1 MNLFARGGYV
11 GELEMR
17 YAPFGKKGVAKVG
30 SWLTSTFAGSYNDA
44 VAIAATTG
52 LDATTAIA
60 QTRQGR
66 TKYGFYFNLQQ
77 DITDDLGA
85 FARFSWNDGRSEIG
99 AFTDIDQSLSGGVQ
113 LKGTSWGRAD
123 DRIGL
128 AGAWNAI
135 SSDHSRFL
143 AAGGLGVLVGD
154 GRLTY
159 AAENVVEAFYALQLI
174 KGLTATADY
183 QLLINPAYNADRGP
197 VHVFS
202 GRLHASF

>member
-1 MNLFARGGYV
+1 
-11 GELEMR
+11 
-17 YAPFGKKGVAKVG
+17 VAKLG
-30 SWLTSTFAGSYNDA
+30 TWLTSTFAGSYNDA
-44 VAIAATTG
+44 VAIAMATGASAADT
-52 LDATTAIA
+52 IA

-66 TKYGFYFNLQQ
+66 TKYGFYINLQQ

-85 FARFSWNDGRSEIG
+85 FARFSWNDGRSEIN

-113 LKGTSWGRAD
+113 LKGTSWGRAN

-128 AGAWNAI
+128 AAAWNTI
-135 SSDHSRFL
+135 SPDHVRYL

-154 GRLTY
+154 GRLSY
-159 AAENVVEAFYALQLI
+159 ASENVVEAFYALQLF

-183 QLLINPAYNADRGP
+183 QLLVNPAYNTDRGP